1 MKISKIF
8 YFFVLVLNLII
19 TTNSSYGSNHKS
31 NKNIKDVYEH
41 LKNNQFSEA
50 INELKN
56 LSEKNKPRA
65 QLLYAKIL
73 YSGDITTQDFEMSY
87 FWANTSKLGGLKN
100 SSNILDKLND
110 LIDDE
115 NKLKINEKIKLFL
128 NKLAITGNKL
138 AIIQIAKWNLELSP
152 EPNFENAYKWYNIAV
167 ALGIKSAKTKRDEM
181 IKNIENQRLFEIQK
195 ESIKIFNKINNLGG

>member
-1 MKISKIF
+1 M
-8 YFFVLVLNLII
+8 LVLNLII

-87 FWANTSKLGGLKN
+87 FWNTSKLGGLK
-100 SSNILDKLND
+100 KV
-110 LIDDE
+110 
-115 NKLKINEKIKLFL
+115 
-128 NKLAITGNKL
+128 
-138 AIIQIAKWNLELSP
+138 P
-152 EPNFENAYKWYNIAV
+152 
-167 ALGIKSAKTKRDEM
+167 
-181 IKNIENQRLFEIQK
+181 
-195 ESIKIFNKINNLGG
+195 IFWTN